1 MLYKCFNFSIAVLG
15 GVLVVSNRWNDRLW
29 KENRALREEL
39 GQVKRIKWQGMAD
52 GYADAELVYDVWTCS
67 ACGHVIET
75 DDLGELPV
83 FCSSCG
89 VKHAC
94 EAK

>member
-1 MLYKCFNFSIAVLG
+1 MLYKCFNFYIAVLG

-52 GYADAELVYDVWTCS
+52 GYADGELVFNEWACS
-67 ACGHVIET
+67 ECGYEIET
-75 DDLGELPV
+75 DDPDELPA
-83 FCSSCG
+83 FCPSCG
-89 VKHAC
+89 
-94 EAK
+94 AKMDC